1 MPSVKTFW
9 GFWCD
14 KMCTHYPLP
23 STHPP
28 LYYTYFITPSK
39 TPIWPILIL
48 SQGFLVQKSLD
59 LCVVPLLTHTTL
71 FLLFDRKIYIFF
83 LQNIQIA
90 FQDTCFSHD
99 TPPWLTWYSTQE
111 VVRER
116 VTTTV
121 QKNLYND
128 FFRGF
133 HFTRCC
139 WCNVSA
145 NVRQSFLRLG
155 SMGMLPTSHQRGSCM
170 KGHKLRKLC
179 KTIWKVST
187 RLKLRMNWDQGWESR
202 SSRISNLQYQVSTLF
217 F

>member
-1 MPSVKTFW
+1 MYSLFSLPQLFSFYLIAKFTF
-9 GFWCD
+9 
-14 KMCTHYPLP
+14 
-23 STHPP
+23 
-28 LYYTYFITPSK
+28 
-39 TPIWPILIL
+39 
-48 SQGFLVQKSLD
+48 
-59 LCVVPLLTHTTL
+59 
-71 FLLFDRKIYIFF
+71 FF

-128 FFRGF
+128 FFWGF

-155 SMGMLPTSHQRGSCM
+155 SMGMLPTSHQRILHERSQIQKIVQNNL
-170 KGHKLRKLC
+170 KGFNKIETKNALKPGLR
-179 KTIWKVST
+179 IWIVENFEPSISSIGEIFWNVFCDFFLSFSAKKSF
-187 RLKLRMNWDQGWESR
+187 LR
-202 SSRISNLQYQVSTLF
+202 
-217 F
+217 

>member
-1 MPSVKTFW
+1 MYSLFSNPQLS
-9 GFWCD
+9 
-14 KMCTHYPLP
+14 
-23 STHPP
+23 
-28 LYYTYFITPSK
+28 
-39 TPIWPILIL
+39 IWSQIL
-48 SQGFLVQKSLD
+48 
-59 LCVVPLLTHTTL
+59 H
-71 FLLFDRKIYIFF
+71 FF

-90 FQDTCFSHD
+90 FQSICFSHD

-111 VVRER
+111 VRER

-128 FFRGF
+128 FFGGF

-187 RLKLRMNWDQGWESR
+187 RLKLRMHWNQGWESR
-202 SSRISNLQYQVSTLF
+202 SSRISNLQYQVSTIFSEMVFVTFFCLF
-217 F
+217 RWRSCF